1 VVLVVLVVVDDLMIV
16 VLQVEKEI
24 KYLTIQVLIQVHNLK
39 EMMVDLL
46 QLVHLLTL
54 VEVVEVPVVLV

>member
-1 VVLVVLVVVDDLMIV
+1 MVLVVVDDLMIV